1 VISLSSTALGGFDVR
16 KIARPAMRDLADL
29 SKASVGP
36 GVRERLSV
44 CYVECFRSS
53 AAISLNNDAGSRISV
68 AASAMGR
75 AYIAVCGAEERAA
88 FYDGLKGL
96 DYFAWPQLRDGLDKT
111 MDKYRTLGCCT
122 SFGEWSDT
130 VSAIAAGFR
139 PVGRMPAVAINCGGP
154 TVIPIRVS
162 RVRASAP
169 HRGRS
174 RPRWRDGRL
183 TTGSD
188 PDPHWRNV

>member
-1 VISLSSTALGGFDVR
+1 MISLSSTALGGLDVR

-29 SKASVGP
+29 SKASVGV
-36 GVRERLSV
+36 GVRERLSM
-44 CYVECFRSS
+44 CYVECPRSS
-53 AAISLNNDAGSRISV
+53 AAISLNNDAASRISV

-88 FYDGLKGL
+88 SYDDLKGL
-96 DYFAWPQLRDGLDKT
+96 HYFAWPKLCDGLDE
-111 MDKYRTLGCCT
+111 YRTLGRCT
-122 SFGEWSDT
+122 SFGEWPDT
-130 VSAIAAGFR
+130 VSAIAVGLR
-139 PVGRMPAVAINCGGP
+139 PGGGMPALAINCGGP
-154 TVIPIRVS
+154 TVIPIRDS
-162 RVRASAP
+162 GARAPAP

-174 RPRWRDGRL
+174 RPRRRDGRL